1 MKIGIFTGATG
12 PAARVGDVVEDAR
25 RAEAEGFATFAM
37 ANIFSHDAMG
47 ALTLAAHETERIEL
61 MTAVVP
67 TYPRHPHAMAQQAVT
82 VQAAAGGPR
91 FVLGIGLSH
100 QVVIEGMFGMS
111 FDKPARHMAEYLDV
125 LLPLLRGEA
134 VRGYEGE
141 QYRGNVHLEV
151 SDAPPVSCMLAAMG
165 PAMLGLAGSRTDG
178 TILWM
183 TGAQTI
189 ESHIAPKIN
198 AAAESGSSRIVCGLP
213 ILLTEDAEAGRKTA
227 YEQFQNYGRLPS
239 YRGMLDREGA
249 AEPGDV
255 ALIGGE
261 EELGVQLRRLA
272 DAGATDFG
280 AVTFGSRE
288 ERART
293 RAFLSSLAPEF

>member
-1 MKIGIFTGATG
+1 MQIGIFTGATG
-12 PAARVGDVVEDAR
+12 PAAKIGDIVQDAQN
-25 RAEAEGFATFAM
+25 AESEGFAFFAM

-47 ALTLAAHETERIEL
+47 ALTLAARDTERIEL

-82 VQAAAGGPR
+82 VQAASGGQR

-100 QVVIEGMFGMS
+100 QIVIEGMFGMS

-125 LLPLLRGEA
+125 LLPLLKGEP

-151 SDAPPVSCMLAAMG
+151 ADAPPVSCMLAAMG
-165 PAMLGLAGSRTDG
+165 PAMLKLAGARTDG

-183 TGAQTI
+183 TGAQTV
-189 ESHIAPKIN
+189 ETHIAPKIN
-198 AAAESGSSRIVCGLP
+198 AAAESGSSRIVVGLP
-213 ILLTEDAEAGRKTA
+213 VLLTADAGAGRETA
-227 YEQFQNYGRLPS
+227 RKQFENYGRLPS
-239 YRGMLDREGA
+239 YRGMLDIEGA

-255 ALIGGE
+255 AIIGGE
-261 EELGVQLRRLA
+261 EEIAVQLRRLA

-280 AVTFGSRE
+280 AVTFGSAE
-288 ERART
+288 ERSRT
-293 RAFLSSLAPEF
+293 REFLSALAPTL

>member
-1 MKIGIFTGATG
+1 MKIGLFTGATG
-12 PAARVGDVVEDAR
+12 PAARVGDIVEDAR
-25 RAEAEGFATFAM
+25 RAEGEGFAFFAM

-67 TYPRHPHAMAQQAVT
+67 TYPRHPHSMAQQAVT
-82 VQAAAGGPR
+82 VQAASGGSR

-111 FDKPARHMAEYLDV
+111 FEKPARHMAEYLDV

-151 SDAPPVSCMLAAMG
+151 ADAPPVSCMLAAMG
-165 PAMLGLAGSRTDG
+165 PAMLRLAGSRTDG

-183 TGAQTI
+183 TGAQAI

-198 AAAESGSSRIVCGLP
+198 AAAESGVSRIVCGLP
-213 ILLTEDAEAGRKTA
+213 VLLTGDADAGRQAA

-239 YRGMLDREGA
+239 YRGMLDLEGA
-249 AEPGDV
+249 EQPGDA

-261 EELGVQLRRLA
+261 EELGVELRRLA
-272 DAGATDFG
+272 EAGATDFG

-288 ERART
+288 ERERT
-293 RAFLSSLAPEF
+293 RAFLASLAPEL